1 MKIKLKF
8 HVVSGAT
15 TLFRVRNF
23 QILGHLLP
31 LTYRS
36 KIFLFTK
43 VKMFRGAVTAL
54 KMPSKKYFARG
65 KWKFQAQIR
74 RMSGGALSI
83 CDRFLG

>member
-8 HVVSGAT
+8 HVVSGAI

-23 QILGHLLP
+23 QNLGHLLP

-65 KWKFQAQIR
+65 KLKFQAQIPEKV
-74 RMSGGALSI
+74 GGPLLF

>member
-1 MKIKLKF
+1 MEIKLKF
-8 HVVSGAT
+8 HVVSGAII
-15 TLFRVRNF
+15 LFRVRNS

-43 VKMFRGAVTAL
+43 VKMFRPAVTAL

-65 KWKFQAQIR
+65 KLKFQAQIPEKV
-74 RMSGGALSI
+74 GGLFF